1 MLFRSIEYLFLYSKC
16 ELNGALICAIVP
28 EDIIVADAMSIR
40 KTVILYIVIASIAI
54 LILGGFIFLGLNKK
68 LRYLMKGLKK
78 ASKGDLKVNLATGKT
93 DEFGV
98 LGTHIQ
104 EVVISTKKLIG
115 QVRDIAVDVA
125 ETATSVD
132 ETVMILNNSINDIT
146 VTMVDIEQGITQQTT
161 DATACLEKMDY
172 LSDKI
177 LKTEKTV
184 VTMGTVADNTK
195 EMIKAATQEMDHLIS
210 QTNETSNIVDEVRSK
225 ADQLVRHS
233 QEIFTFVQ
241 EIESI
246 SEETTLLSLNATIE
260 AARAG
265 ESGRGFAVVAE
276 AIKKLADNSLESS
289 KQISGTVNAIL
300 RMIQET
306 VDAIKKTQE
315 NVVVQG
321 KHVDQTKQVFAT
333 MNEGIEGLLEDI
345 ERLSFEVE
353 AMTGDRQGTL
363 QAVESIVSVSEE
375 TAASITVIRENIN
388 RQKEE
393 AKQLGADTHKL
404 EQGTGELKDAIST
417 FIID

>member
-1 MLFRSIEYLFLYSKC
+1 
-16 ELNGALICAIVP
+16 
-28 EDIIVADAMSIR
+28 
-40 KTVILYIVIASIAI
+40 
-54 LILGGFIFLGLNKK
+54 
-68 LRYLMKGLKK
+68 
-78 ASKGDLKVNLATGKT
+78 
-93 DEFGV
+93 
-98 LGTHIQ
+98 
-104 EVVISTKKLIG
+104 
-115 QVRDIAVDVA
+115 
-125 ETATSVD
+125 
-132 ETVMILNNSINDIT
+132 MILNNSINDIT

-184 VTMGTVADNTK
+184 VTMGAVADNTK

-333 MNEGIEGLLEDI
+333 MNEGIEG
-345 ERLSFEVE
+345 
-353 AMTGDRQGTL
+353 
-363 QAVESIVSVSEE
+363 
-375 TAASITVIRENIN
+375 
-388 RQKEE
+388 
-393 AKQLGADTHKL
+393 
-404 EQGTGELKDAIST
+404 
-417 FIID
+417 